1 MIATNWRVL
10 RLLKNTV
17 PSSVMT
23 APRLPL
29 IDSRNLLALQFRMMS
44 TNSSRN
50 EDRQQLELNPRS
62 RRINSDQNDDY
73 LPKTTEAQDDMKQSD
88 DLSESLTYSQ
98 EYYILHREEL
108 LQKRKEKE
116 MEAKFGDYS
125 ARLVKR
131 PQKNFLWGFGT

>member
-1 MIATNWRVL
+1 M
-10 RLLKNTV
+10 
-17 PSSVMT
+17 S
-23 APRLPL
+23 
-29 IDSRNLLALQFRMMS
+29 LQ
-44 TNSSRN
+44 
-50 EDRQQLELNPRS
+50 
-62 RRINSDQNDDY
+62 
-73 LPKTTEAQDDMKQSD
+73 KSD
-88 DLSESLTYSQ
+88 DLGESLSYSQ